1 MKKILIFNFYKG
13 ILLRGI
19 PIYTDNLVLALKKD
33 GCEVKQFIC
42 PKFIAK
48 LPRAIIDIMFVFSEQ
63 ILVPII
69 GILGGYDKVIYPYN
83 STSILSALTKKS
95 LIIIHDFIPNRKIK
109 SAKSISSLYI
119 VISQRIHAWLK
130 RDVAFVSSTTYR
142 IARNVT
148 WLKKCDHYLFP
159 NAFYLF
165 ESTFNTLRSI
175 EPESDNYVVLIS
187 GNGSNKQFE
196 TTMGL
201 WSSLPNQSNA
211 RLKVVGL
218 GAHKIWASKIV
229 DKFHQT
235 NVDILPILSDKELVQ
250 IIKNSSLMWAHSTHE
265 GFGRPVIEGRICG
278 LNVIATNIPAFRE
291 HKDDNV
297 FLYNTNSFEKI
308 YTSALLAPCKE
319 EYEIKYHV
327 VLENEVER
335 WLAKEK

>member
-19 PIYTDNLVLALKKD
+19 PIYTDNLVLALEKD
-33 GCEVKQFIC
+33 GCKVNQFIC

-48 LPRAIIDIMFVFSEQ
+48 LPRAIIDIMFVLSEQ
-63 ILVPII
+63 ILVPLLSIF
-69 GILGGYDKVIYPYN
+69 GKYDKVIYPYN

-95 LIIIHDFIPNRKIK
+95 LIIIHDFIPNKKIK
-109 SAKSISSLYI
+109 RAISISSLYI
-119 VISQRIHAWLK
+119 VLSQRIHAWLK

-142 IARNVT
+142 IGRNVS

-159 NAFYLF
+159 NAFYIF
-165 ESTFNTLRSI
+165 ENTFSTLQKIDSKD
-175 EPESDNYVVLIS
+175 ENYVVLIS

-196 TTMGL
+196 KTMGL
-201 WSSLPNQSNA
+201 WSSLTNQENT

-218 GAHKIWASKIV
+218 GAHKTWASKIANEFNQN
-229 DKFHQT
+229 D
-235 NVDILPILSDKELVQ
+235 VDILPILSDEELVNV
-250 IIKNSSLMWAHSTHE
+250 IKNSSLMWAHSTHE

-308 YTSALLAPCKE
+308 YTSALQAPCNK

-327 VLENEVER
+327 ILENEVAK